1 MDLFKYVISTSY
13 RHTHTRHFFNF
24 VIQVGFF
31 SYRCSR
37 WQHILSFWVG
47 GGDLH
52 LQMEVQ
58 VQFRASANRSIGNG
72 SIGKQTTE
80 NWFSTIPTCDG
91 KRTKPNRVRSSRVGA
106 SSKEAISFIF
116 LFLSPTGDFGVSRQC
131 GQKKIVKYVVCHRGS
146 TLVAAIL
153 GGFGVKCLN
162 AELSS
167 KQARLASGS
176 LVLMNIQIKLGFSV
190 IKPGAQTS

>member
-1 MDLFKYVISTSY
+1 MA
-13 RHTHTRHFFNF
+13 THP
-24 VIQVGFF
+24 VLLGG
-31 SYRCSR
+31 
-37 WQHILSFWVG
+37 G

-58 VQFRASANRSIGNG
+58 VQFRASANGSIGNG

>member
-1 MDLFKYVISTSY
+1 MYVPV
-13 RHTHTRHFFNF
+13 HFLNF
-24 VIQVGFF
+24 VIQVFFFHTGAADGNTSCPFGRGWGGFALANG
-31 SYRCSR
+31 S
-37 WQHILSFWVG
+37 
-47 GGDLH
+47 
-52 LQMEVQ
+52 
-58 VQFRASANRSIGNG
+58 ASANGSIGNG

-80 NWFSTIPTCDG
+80 NWFSTIPTCYG